1 MVRDKGNSEYP
12 LDLGRTANNHYL
24 STQRERAMPIINRI
38 AEFQDDMIAWRRD
51 IHAHPETSFEEV
63 RTSDVVAD
71 RLTEFGIEVDRG
83 LAGTGVV
90 GTLAGARGDGPAIGL
105 RADLDALD
113 ILEKNTFDHKST
125 IDGKMHACGHDGH
138 MTMLLGAARYLAE
151 TRNFAGTVHFIFQPA
166 EENEGGARVM
176 VEEGLFDRFPVA
188 AVFGMHNMPGLEI
201 GEMAVRGGPIMA
213 AFDIFE
219 IIVTGHGTHAAAP
232 HLGTDAILAASE
244 IVTALQSIASR
255 RVDPQ
260 DSVVISVTQIHGG
273 DTWNVIPE
281 DVVLRGTARAFRPEV
296 QDLAE
301 ASIRRIANGVAA
313 THDMTVAIDYQRR
326 YPPTINDH
334 AEAEF
339 TARVMARVVGEDNV
353 HRNKNPKMAS
363 EDFAYM
369 LNEKPGAYV
378 WLGNGP
384 GEGGCLLHNPSYDFN
399 DDALCIGASYWSR
412 LIETRLGDG
421 GSS

>member
-1 MVRDKGNSEYP
+1 
-12 LDLGRTANNHYL
+12 
-24 STQRERAMPIINRI
+24 MPIINRI
-38 AEFQDDMIAWRRD
+38 AEFQADMTAWRRD
-51 IHAHPETSFEEV
+51 IHAHPETAFEEK
-63 RTSDVVAD
+63 RTSDVVAK
-71 RLTEFGIEVDRG
+71 RLAEFGIEVDRG

-90 GTLAGARGDGPAIGL
+90 GTLKGARGDGPAIGL

-138 MTMLLGAARYLAE
+138 TTMLLGAARYLAE

-176 VEEGLFDRFPVA
+176 VEEGLFDKFPVES
-188 AVFGMHNMPGLEI
+188 VFGMHNMPGLEI

-219 IIVTGHGTHAAAP
+219 ITVTGHGTHAAAP
-232 HLGTDAILAASE
+232 HLGKDAILASAE

-255 RVDPQ
+255 SVDPQ
-260 DSVVISVTQIHGG
+260 DSVVVSVTQIHGG

-281 DVVLRGTARAFRPEV
+281 DVVLRGTVRAFKPEI

-301 ASIRRIANGVAA
+301 ASIRRIAEGVAA
-313 THDMTVAIDYQRR
+313 AHDMTVAIDYQRR
-326 YPPTINDH
+326 YPPTINDD
-334 AEAEF
+334 AQADF
-339 TARVMARVVGEDNV
+339 AASVMAGVVGDDNV
-353 HRNKNPKMAS
+353 FHNKNPKMAS

-399 DDALCIGASYWSR
+399 DYALTIGASYWSR
-412 LIETRLGDG
+412 LVETRLGDG
-421 GSS
+421 GAS